1 MDFST
6 DIKFSGNLIQNK
18 TTEITYSG
26 YLFKNN
32 SDSVSIVYGFGD
44 SWSNTQE
51 AEMEKTPN
59 RFHYTNSY
67 FKF

>member
-1 MDFST
+1 MDFSA
-6 DIKFSGNLIQNK
+6 DIKFSRNLIQNE
-18 TTEITYSG
+18 TTKITYSG

-44 SWSNTQE
+44 NWSNTQE
-51 AEMEKTPN
+51 AEMEKTSE
-59 RFHYTNSY
+59 RFYFTNSY